1 MSTSSLSL
9 VPSLPPH
16 SLHSLPAAHTSLASP
31 TLHTVHSPT
40 PPQSAQPRLRGMPGR
55 LVAVDRTEAG
65 LRQLAAAVEAPGPDA
80 PRRAAAAV
88 MGAAAAAAG

>member
-1 MSTSSLSL
+1 
-9 VPSLPPH
+9 
-16 SLHSLPAAHTSLASP
+16 
-31 TLHTVHSPT
+31 
-40 PPQSAQPRLRGMPGR
+40 MPGR

-65 LRQLAAAVEAPGPDA
+65 LRQLAAAVEAPGPYA